1 VNNSEINIIQNIQ
14 ELLLWH
20 DCVIIPDFGGF
31 VANVSGSKIDQKKNT
46 FTPPYKK
53 IAFNRNL
60 SNNDGLLANHLASR
74 NGIVYKEAVELLN
87 DFSKKANETLKKGK
101 ELELEGIGKI
111 KPSGPTITFEP
122 SSDKN
127 YLLDSFGLIE
137 FHSPVIKRDPIQR
150 RIEKEF
156 KDRKLDKKYS
166 NTSSLKKWLIAAA
179 ALPAAILL
187 TFSPIQSKIYKDI
200 QTNYTIAI
208 PFYQEAAV
216 YQQRNIELD
225 AENKQAESTEEE
237 IINSEP
243 VIVAAPSITTP
254 EILPENI
261 SVSTTGKKSFH
272 LIGGCFS
279 IQKNAEKFMKDLRKK
294 GFQPQIVDQH
304 NGLFRVSYN
313 SFDTRE
319 EAVSALIEI
328 KSNNSSAWILAAK

>member
-87 DFSKKANETLKKGK
+87 DFSKKANETLKKGR
-101 ELELEGIGKI
+101 ELELEGIGKVR
-111 KPSGPTITFEP
+111 PSGPTITFEP

-137 FHSPVIKRDPIQR
+137 FHSPVIKRDPVQR

-156 KDRKLDKKYS
+156 KDRKLTKKYS
-166 NTSSLKKWLIAAA
+166 NSSNLKKWLIAAA

-208 PFYQEAAV
+208 PFFQESSV
-216 YQQRNIELD
+216 YQQRNIELGAD
-225 AENKQAESTEEE
+225 VKQTETIEEE
-237 IINSEP
+237 IIKSESI
-243 VIVAAPSITTP
+243 VIATPAA
-254 EILPENI
+254 EILPEKTSI
-261 SVSTTGKKSFH
+261 SASEKKSFH
-272 LIGGCFS
+272 VIGGCFS

-294 GFQPQIVDQH
+294 GFQPHIVDQH

-319 EAVSALIEI
+319 EAVASLIEI
-328 KSNNSSAWILAAK
+328 KSGNSSAWILSKK